1 MEDAEIQGIVI
12 PKYPHECIDEA
23 YGGIGVAHMENGS
36 GGIWTCLSQKIMP
49 QENTRWVSRGK
60 EKHRCLAGR
69 KMRCLT
75 GCLRLSIIVQQR
87 SG

>member
-1 MEDAEIQGIVI
+1 MEGAGIQGIVI

-49 QENTRWVSRGK
+49 QESTRWVSREKG
-60 EKHRCLAGR
+60 KHRCLAGR